1 LGMLCSAGLCGT
13 HPPPAGLQG
22 SIWELCPC
30 PSPALGL
37 WCTAPISVQ
46 TFTDV
51 FCAKAACVFVS
62 SASVKDTINPS
73 INFLVMHWGRKTPFS
88 SDTKNCRTTAQLRC
102 EWIPLDP
109 SAPAPAPAG
118 TPRAGCPGP
127 RPGSSGRSPRRRPHS
142 LWAACASAPS
152 LHSTE
157 GLLVFRG
164 NLLCSSLCP
173 WSLLLAPGITGR
185 AWLQSVA
192 PSLGDLW
199 TLMRS
204 P

>member
-1 LGMLCSAGLCGT
+1 MLDCELPKGKKSETIFSQGTKNICCTELDLLIFYQYLGCLLVFFCQLRLAGTCEWLCS
-13 HPPPAGLQG
+13 
-22 SIWELCPC
+22 SLCP
-30 PSPALGL
+30 SR
-37 WCTAPISVQ
+37 
-46 TFTDV
+46 
-51 FCAKAACVFVS
+51 
-62 SASVKDTINPS
+62 DTQS
-73 INFLVMHWGRKTPFS
+73 RV
-88 SDTKNCRTTAQLRC
+88 
-102 EWIPLDP
+102 
-109 SAPAPAPAG
+109 
-118 TPRAGCPGP
+118 PRATSRQLWEIPKEET
-127 RPGSSGRSPRRRPHS
+127 PH